1 MDTRGTR
8 RCNDEV
14 VESFPG
20 FPARRSSVN
29 PSPSELTPV
38 TPSPQHTIPFPPVPE
53 DPHDVPPHLEIPT
66 PRSTTPQGQE
76 RNPFDNADSPSL
88 ASALAMLAK
97 SIRSQDTSDST
108 SSSRAKTREPDT
120 FDGTDPKKLR
130 SFVVQ
135 CQLNF
140 NERPR
145 AFRTDQAKVNYALS
159 YLKGMALD
167 WFEPD
172 ILNEADDD
180 NRPLWKDSY
189 EDFLTE
195 LRQNFGPHDPVGD
208 AEAKIEHLQMRDSNR
223 VARYIVEFNQ
233 LASQVRGWGDGAL
246 KHQFYKGLPSRIKDE
261 IARVG
266 KPPTLSQ
273 LRVLAQSIDSHYW
286 ERRNEVNRES
296 NSSKSNSDKDKSN
309 KTKSTD
315 SEKSQNKSS
324 STNNKSSGNNKSS
337 NTTSSQTP
345 NLEGKLGKD
354 GKLTPEERKRRLD
367 NNLCLFCGGAGHTAR
382 DCTKTGSSASRA
394 KGRAATVEESSP
406 TSSDT
411 SPSTS
416 ESKN

>member
-1 MDTRGTR
+1 
-8 RCNDEV
+8 
-14 VESFPG
+14 
-20 FPARRSSVN
+20 
-29 PSPSELTPV
+29 
-38 TPSPQHTIPFPPVPE
+38 
-53 DPHDVPPHLEIPT
+53 
-66 PRSTTPQGQE
+66 
-76 RNPFDNADSPSL
+76 
-88 ASALAMLAK
+88 
-97 SIRSQDTSDST
+97 
-108 SSSRAKTREPDT
+108 
-120 FDGTDPKKLR
+120 
-130 SFVVQ
+130 
-135 CQLNF
+135 
-140 NERPR
+140 
-145 AFRTDQAKVNYALS
+145 
-159 YLKGMALD
+159 MALN

-261 IARVG
+261 IACVG

-273 LRVLAQSIDSHYW
+273 LRVLAQSIDSRYW
-286 ERRNEVNRES
+286 ERRNEVNRE
-296 NSSKSNSDKDKSN
+296 SKSNSDKDKSN

-354 GKLTPEERKRRLD
+354 GKLTPEERKR
-367 NNLCLFCGGAGHTAR
+367 
-382 DCTKTGSSASRA
+382 
-394 KGRAATVEESSP
+394 
-406 TSSDT
+406 
-411 SPSTS
+411 
-416 ESKN
+416 